1 MAEGSKTEKAT
12 PKKRRD
18 ERKKGNVFL
27 SQDAVAVA
35 TLLASFM
42 TFWLMAGR
50 IAEELT
56 GFMQLCVSYCASKEA
71 AGTLLRD
78 LMMQGLLL
86 LAKTVLPIT
95 LATALAAIVATFAQT
110 RLLVR
115 AKRLLPEGF
124 LQMRTLDTNY
134 EELRNE
140 YFQRRNHRL
149 SEEWVDTF
157 CRWVETLPYAAE
169 LICYEGNEERR

>member
-110 RLLVR
+110 RDRKSV
-115 AKRLLPEGF
+115 
-124 LQMRTLDTNY
+124 
-134 EELRNE
+134 
-140 YFQRRNHRL
+140 
-149 SEEWVDTF
+149 V
-157 CRWVETLPYAAE
+157 
-169 LICYEGNEERR
+169 